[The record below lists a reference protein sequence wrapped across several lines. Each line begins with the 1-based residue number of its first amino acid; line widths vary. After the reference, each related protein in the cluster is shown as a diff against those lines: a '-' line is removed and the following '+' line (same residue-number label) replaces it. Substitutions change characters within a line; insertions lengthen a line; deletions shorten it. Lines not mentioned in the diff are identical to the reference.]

1 MKQIKK
7 PYVVAQ
13 GTSSSNDLMIPQSD
27 NNPRRYSREEYRILS
42 EKQAEKLR
50 SMSLTPEEMVL
61 QEFNKRYA
69 IVHTS
74 TTHILF
80 QKGTTHFELDSRRS
94 FLCLHENDFFVNSE
108 GKQVNKAYFWL
119 KHPNRR
125 TFKNIVFDPARPGD
139 YDGNFNI
146 FKGFA
151 VEPMQGDCS
160 LYWGHVDNVI
170 CCGNIEYCRYVR
182 KWMAC
187 VIQKPNLLATALVL
201 RGLQGTG
208 KNKFVEYFG
217 KIFDPYYVTVTT
229 LDHVTGKFNN
239 HLKYAYLIHANE
251 ATWGNTKKEV
261 GAIKALITDPTIMI
275 EGKGKD
281 AVPVN
286 NCRHLIVSS
295 NEDWA
300 VPMDLDDRRFFVLN
314 ISAHRKEDT
323 RYFQELE
330 HQMSQGGIEALLY
343 DLLQEDLSDFDPRKM
358 PPNDFGF
365 DMKMRTAS
373 SVVKFIYDALGEG
386 RFSMATCSKTKAW
399 GSHPSKQVYHC
410 YRDWCKQE
418 GLRQETREE
427 FGKWLK
433 KILAVEKRRPTIKG
447 AREWWYEFSSIEES
461 RRAFEKF
468 TKQSARIWE
477 E

>member
-1 MKQIKK
+1 
-7 PYVVAQ
+7 
-13 GTSSSNDLMIPQSD
+13 MIPQGD
-27 NNPRRYSREEYRILS
+27 NNPRRYSLEEYRILS

-50 SMSLTPEEMVL
+50 NMSLTPEEIVL
-61 QEFNKRYA
+61 QEFNRRYA

-74 TTHILF
+74 TTYILF
-80 QKGTTHFELDSRRS
+80 QKSETHFELDSRRS
-94 FLCLHENDFFVNSE
+94 FLCLHENDFFVNSD

-125 TFKNIVFDPARPGD
+125 TFKNIVFDPVRPGD
-139 YDGNFNI
+139 YEGNFNI

-151 VEPMQGDCS
+151 VEPIHGDCS
-160 LYWGHVDNVI
+160 LYWRHVEDVI
-170 CCGNIEYCRYVR
+170 CCGNIEYFQYVR

-217 KIFDPYYVTVTT
+217 RIFGSYFLTVTT
-229 LDHVTGKFNN
+229 LEHITGKFNN

-251 ATWGNTKKEV
+251 ATWGTTKKEV
-261 GAIKALITDPTIMI
+261 GVIKAFITDLTIMI

-281 AVPVN
+281 AIPVD

-323 RYFQELE
+323 HYFQELE
-330 HQMSQGGIEALLY
+330 CQMGEGGIKALLY
-343 DLLQEDLSDFDPRKM
+343 DLLHEDVSDFDPRKM
-358 PPNDFGF
+358 PQNDFGF
-365 DMKMRTAS
+365 DMKMKSAGS
-373 SVVKFIYDALGEG
+373 IVKFIYEALNEG
-386 RFSMATCSKTKAW
+386 RFNMSTCAKKGEW
-399 GSHPSKQVYHC
+399 GPHPSVQVYDN
-410 YRDWCKQE
+410 YKEWCKHE
-418 GLRQETREE
+418 GLRQETNAE
-427 FGKWLK
+427 FGKRLK
-433 KILAVEKRRPTIKG
+433 KILAVEKRRRTIHDY
-447 AREWWYEFSSIEES
+447 REWWYEFASIEES